1 MMRHLASQ
9 QGFSLVKTLLALAVV
24 AGIILYI
31 LPSNLFGGPLD
42 VVNQISARIKGI
54 VNQLG
59 NTVKQQIN
67 AIKTKIDIIVFKFS
81 EQIANLL
88 DRLHMSGLAKQ
99 LKEVKDEWQKDMQSL
114 IGVSKARGFNVD
126 AIQQS
131 YDEYEAGA
139 KSWRRVEAQ
148 YWNDIRNQTQAAIKK
163 SFKNFLNRPV
173 GCSDFTVELQKIW
186 EIGEAFNKDSYV
198 GYALAKEL
206 SEGLNNPRSMD
217 FLPQVL
223 HWMNCAGL
231 YMPTAG
237 NDWFIQQFTLAIDP
251 ENGAKTYPQIIQQLD
266 RYGNSNPILC
276 ILANVVIAEIYLNH
290 DLFNASIERYDEA
303 LRGLY
308 GFAKRIDQENP
319 YSSQALGVHM
329 TLGLL
334 NERLCSNAD
343 LALKE
348 FKDVVAIARR
358 LNIPC
363 SQYGTAHYHLAIMN
377 LQIRDRATIEPKFA
391 KAPATSATQTV
402 EQLLQPE
409 GTQPA
414 QTPTPVPATEVS
426 VDSGIV
432 KGTIPPGGGRA
443 LVEEP
448 TTSTMN
454 PTPTPTLGREE
465 RPSEITGVVV
475 TPVATPTPTPYVPT
489 YADDVI
495 KGTVSPETRRAERD
509 IRLRPRPELGE
520 TVKME
525 QFTIDQLYDL
535 SRIPADAVREFET
548 YLKCVNNDKDET
560 TGQSVKVARFVIGRE
575 WEK

>member
-9 QGFSLVKTLLALAVV
+9 QGVSLVKTLAALAVI

-42 VVNQISARIKGI
+42 VVNQISARVKGI

-67 AIKTKIDIIVFKFS
+67 AIKAKSDILVFKFS
-81 EQIANLL
+81 EQFANLL

-99 LKEVKDEWQKDMQSL
+99 LKEVKDEWQKDMLTL
-114 IGVSKARGFNVD
+114 IGVSKARGFNVES
-126 AIQQS
+126 IRQS
-131 YDEYEAGA
+131 YDEYEAGT

-148 YWNDIRNQTQAAIKK
+148 YWNEIRNQTQEAIKK

-173 GCSDFTVELQKIW
+173 GCSDFTVELQKVW
-186 EIGEAFNKDSYV
+186 EIGEAFNQDSYE

-206 SEGLNNPRSMD
+206 SESLNNPRSMD

-363 SQYGTAHYHLAIMN
+363 YQYGTAHYHLAIMN

-391 KAPATSATQTV
+391 KAPTTAANQTV

-414 QTPTPVPATEVS
+414 QTPTPVPATEIS
-426 VDSGIV
+426 ADSGIV
-432 KGTIPPGGGRA
+432 KGTNPPGGGRGRA

-448 TTSTMN
+448 TTSTL
-454 PTPTPTLGREE
+454 TPTPTSGREE
-465 RPSEITGVVV
+465 RPSEVTGVAV
-475 TPVATPTPTPYVPT
+475 TPVATPTPYIPT

-525 QFTIDQLYDL
+525 QFTLDQLYDL
-535 SRIPADAVREFET
+535 SKIPADAVREFET
-548 YLKCVNNDKDET
+548 YLKCENNEKDENI
-560 TGQSVKVARFVIGRE
+560 GQRVKVARFVIGKG